1 MYGVPTSTSSRR
13 AGKKGFSRPTPT
25 GQLSKIPRPWATP
38 NFRWGSRGCW
48 SGVGWSPPGAFP
60 ALSHVKSFIR
70 SNTRCWDGQ
79 SAQETRAETRAPVTH
94 QPPPRPASHM
104 SHLHIHTL
112 HSHTYPPPLPG
123 HTLHALSVTV
133 AKSRAHD
140 HDSRPPAR
148 RPNRRP
154 YGASLGPAQ
163 QRSPAGPDSLLRTG
177 QTRSGLQVLVRSGRV
192 LTAQGPLGNLVPT
205 GTPAF

>member
-1 MYGVPTSTSSRR
+1 MGHIELSV
-13 AGKKGFSRPTPT
+13 GKS
-25 GQLSKIPRPWATP
+25 
-38 NFRWGSRGCW
+38 GCW
-48 SGVGWSPPGAFP
+48 TGVRWSPPGVFP

-70 SNTRCWDGQ
+70 SNTRSWDGQ

-94 QPPPRPASHM
+94 QPPPRPASHT

-154 YGASLGPAQ
+154 YGAPLGPAQ
-163 QRSPAGPDSLLRTG
+163 QRSPPGPDSLLRTG
-177 QTRSGLQVLVRSGRV
+177 QTSVRASSPCQKWASPHSARAPGQLSPNRDAGFLKSGD
-192 LTAQGPLGNLVPT
+192 
-205 GTPAF
+205 